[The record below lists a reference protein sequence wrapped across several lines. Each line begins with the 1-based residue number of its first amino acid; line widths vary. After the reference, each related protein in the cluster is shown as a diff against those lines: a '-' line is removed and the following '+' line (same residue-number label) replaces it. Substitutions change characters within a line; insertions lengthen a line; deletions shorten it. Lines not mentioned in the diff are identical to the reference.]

1 MSTPRPGPGLLLDTR
16 GVMDHLGVKRHVAEA
31 IMRALPKTAGLGG
44 TNRIYVHREDVDA
57 HVAEHTVRP

>member
-1 MSTPRPGPGLLLDTR
+1 
-16 GVMDHLGVKRHVAEA
+16 MDHLGVKRHVAEA